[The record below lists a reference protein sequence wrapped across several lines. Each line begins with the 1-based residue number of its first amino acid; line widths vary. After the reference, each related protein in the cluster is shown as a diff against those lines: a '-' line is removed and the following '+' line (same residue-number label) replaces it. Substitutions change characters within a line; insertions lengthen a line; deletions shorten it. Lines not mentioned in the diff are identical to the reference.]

1 MERAVDDIYEGRWI
15 MKGTTKILNQKIK
28 QQGYRMTRQR
38 AIVLEELSRSKEH
51 PKADEIYQMVRRR
64 LPHISFGTVYRC
76 LKLLQELGLVRELNY
91 GKCFSRFDARAEN
104 HQHFTCTSCCRV
116 MDVDEPLAVTTAGVQ
131 VDGKK
136 VRVSDYRL
144 EFYGLCR
151 DCQ

>member
-1 MERAVDDIYEGRWI
+1 MRNN
-15 MKGTTKILNQKIK
+15 TKLLNLRIR

-38 AIVLEELSRSKEH
+38 AIVLEELSHTREH

-76 LKLLQELGLVRELNY
+76 LKLLQELGLVRELNF
-91 GKCFSRFDARAEN
+91 GKCFSRFEVSSEN
-104 HQHFTCTSCCRV
+104 HQHFTCTNCCKV

-131 VDGKK
+131 VGGKK
-136 VRVSDYRL
+136 MKVTDYRL